1 MAVYPITRYPR
12 DIELRDGSKVLARPM
27 NADDCAAVLEF
38 FRGIPEDERYFLKED
53 VSSPKVIQAW
63 ADGLDYDRALPL
75 LALDGARVV
84 GDAVLVRR
92 RGGYRRHAA
101 EARVVVATDF
111 RGRGLG
117 VALLRELIEIAWD
130 AELEQVDFEMV
141 KDVQDD
147 AIHAVE
153 FLGGIR
159 VGHVTDAVRDLHGDL
174 HDIVFLRL
182 PLGTYWK
189 WAQF

>member
-12 DIELRDGSKVLARPM
+12 DLELRDATKVAVRPM
-27 NADDCAAVLEF
+27 AATDCAPLLDF
-38 FRGIPEDERYFLKED
+38 FRAIPEDERYFLKDD
-53 VSSPKVIQAW
+53 VSSPRVIQAW
-63 ADGLDYDRALPL
+63 ADSLDYDRALPL
-75 LALDGARVV
+75 LAFDGDRVV

-101 EARVVVATDF
+101 EARVVVAPDF
-111 RGRGLG
+111 RGKGLG
-117 VALLRELIEIAWD
+117 VALLREFIEIAWD

-141 KDVQDD
+141 KGIQDD

-153 FLGGIR
+153 FLGGIK
-159 VGHVTDAVRDLHGDL
+159 VGQVSDAVRDLHGDL
-174 HDIVFLRL
+174 HDAVFLRL
-182 PLGTYWK
+182 PLGNYWK